1 LNAKQASAVR
11 VSLLSDPIFNL
22 NAHNNNSQCSS
33 SRVASRDVEVERDDI
48 QEDEHEGMQGAKE
61 DEVLQLGEETSGQ
74 VRELTLRS
82 SSTYS
87 KSATLTLS

>member
-1 LNAKQASAVR
+1 MLITTTLSVHLR
-11 VSLLSDPIFNL
+11 VSP
-22 NAHNNNSQCSS
+22 
-33 SRVASRDVEVERDDI
+33 ASHDVEVECEDI

-61 DEVLQLGEETSGQ
+61 DEVLQLGKETSGQ
-74 VRELTLRS
+74 VCELTFRR